1 MQHIADDY
9 ETDGEWYEFDEPFFD
24 DFDDTIGPIGIGTTV
39 RATGFPGVACRVYAY
54 DRDGD
59 VIIRMVGDDHN
70 YTVELDTLTIIEDD
84 VCSCGQLGCSWASCS

>member
-9 ETDGEWYEFDEPFFD
+9 ETDGEWYEFDD
-24 DFDDTIGPIGIGTTV
+24 DFDDTLGPIGIGTTV

-54 DRDGD
+54 DRDAS

-70 YTVELDTLTIIEDD
+70 YTVELDTLTIIEDE
-84 VCSCGQLGCSWASCS
+84 VCECGQLGCSWASCS